1 LPEINEENR
10 SIYNEERN
18 IYGWIILLVAIVLG
32 FLVLLI
38 EFGATGDS
46 VFMGD
51 IGMVLVALLPMLTVV
66 IVAGLAMRLLRKSG

>member
-1 LPEINEENR
+1 MSEINVEN
-10 SIYNEERN
+10 RN

-38 EFGATGDS
+38 EFGTTTNS

-51 IGMVLVALLPMLTVV
+51 VGMVLTALLPMLTTV
-66 IVAGLAMRLLRKSG
+66 IVIGFILRLLRKSG

>member
-1 LPEINEENR
+1 LSEINEEN
-10 SIYNEERN
+10 RN

-32 FLVLLI
+32 FLALLI
-38 EFGATGDS
+38 EFGAIGDS

-66 IVAGLAMRLLRKSG
+66 IVAGLALRLLRKSG